1 MHFYPGVFLVIETS
15 RSLGL
20 LSLIQEGKNESHAES
35 MIESLFIFIYRH
47 MTRAAG
53 IRFCKC
59 LAKQESQSLS
69 VFHSVCFDDSSI
81 KQTECEV

>member
-1 MHFYPGVFLVIETS
+1 MEFRFIELHP
-15 RSLGL
+15 R
-20 LSLIQEGKNESHAES
+20 GKNESHAES

-53 IRFCKC
+53 ICFCKC

-69 VFHSVCFDDSSI
+69 VLHSVCFGDSSVQNKPNVRCNLI
-81 KQTECEV
+81 TV